1 MLRNSLD
8 AGSFLALAGP
18 EGPVII
24 NSGDIVHAW
33 REGNTAAAALLDGSV
48 LRSYDSFDNIK
59 KTLLKTG
66 LFIQIQRSAIVNF
79 KKIKTVSPLA
89 KGDYLLTFI
98 GQAAPVELNAAYTA
112 EARKLFEVKTLDHVE
127 PFDRPT
133 YWLMKENIK
142 YYQKLIYLMTKEEL
156 LKNFSDSAGNPVISL
171 LIANFLYQFALKIR
185 AGEAEPLEGGNVRSL
200 WYMIKPAIS
209 KLGALEGSDHYKTLS
224 EVMARLVTHKIVTY
238 KEYGLTE
245 EENWIIGKTNPHVIL
260 LAEKRSHFKF
270 IQGFN
275 AQYGVSILAAGGIP
289 GMITMEFFTDALK
302 KAITQSHLKE
312 IPIITLTDYDPAG
325 DLLVSTFID
334 NLKTYNV
341 PKTKFIRLVQP
352 SVFTLEE
359 LEAYKYALVGENE
372 ATPAMVRKWLKKTG
386 GINGQ
391 AYGLETDALMI
402 TPSKVKA
409 LFYEKAKPYLTGV
422 EGPKKRHQKHFQRT

>member
-8 AGSFLALAGP
+8 AGAFLALAGP
-18 EGPVII
+18 EGPVITRA
-24 NSGDIVHAW
+24 GDIAHAR
-33 REGNTAAAALLDGSV
+33 REGNTAAVALLDGSI
-48 LRSYDSFDNIK
+48 LKSYDSFDTLK
-59 KTLLKTG
+59 AMLLKNG
-66 LFIQIQRSAIVNF
+66 FIQIQRSAIANAQ
-79 KKIKTVSPLA
+79 KIRTVSPLA
-89 KGDYLLTFI
+89 KGDYLLIFA
-98 GQAAPVELNAAYTA
+98 GQAAAIELNSAYTA
-112 EARKLFEVKTLDHVE
+112 EARKRLEVKTLDHVE

-224 EVMARLVTHKIVTY
+224 EVLARLVTHKIVTY

-275 AQYGVSILAAGGIP
+275 AQYGVSVLAAGGVP

-325 DLLVSTFID
+325 DLIVSTFID

-341 PKTKFIRLVQP
+341 PKTKFIRLVAP
-352 SVFTLEE
+352 SVFTPEE
-359 LEAYKYALVGENE
+359 LEAYKYSLVGENE

-391 AYGLETDALMI
+391 PYGLETDALMI

-409 LFYEKAKPYLTGV
+409 LFYEKAKPYLTGAV
-422 EGPKKRHQKHFQRT
+422 KPRPERNKLIRNR

>member
-1 MLRNSLD
+1 ML
-8 AGSFLALAGP
+8 F
-18 EGPVII
+18 
-24 NSGDIVHAW
+24 
-33 REGNTAAAALLDGSV
+33 
-48 LRSYDSFDNIK
+48 RS
-59 KTLLKTG
+59 
-66 LFIQIQRSAIVNF
+66 
-79 KKIKTVSPLA
+79 KTVSPLA

-156 LKNFSDSAGNPVISL
+156 LKNFSDSAGNPIISL

-245 EENWIIGKTNPHVIL
+245 EENWIIGKINPHVIL

-275 AQYGVSILAAGGIP
+275 AQYGISVLAAGGIP
-289 GMITMEFFTDALK
+289 GMITMEFFTTALK

-325 DLLVSTFID
+325 DLVVSTFID

-352 SVFTLEE
+352 GVFTPEE
-359 LEAYKYALVGENE
+359 LEAYKYSLVGENE
-372 ATPAMVRKWLKKTG
+372 ATPAMVKKWLKKTG

-402 TPSKVKA
+402 TPSKVKT
-409 LFYEKAKPYLTGV
+409 LFYEKAAPYLKTIKYGSW
-422 EGPKKRHQKHFQRT
+422 KKIDTSY